1 MSDLSPTAPSVT
13 ANVLERVLVAG
24 DLSGLSESQRIEYY
38 KAVCESLGLNPLTR
52 PFEYLRLNG
61 RLVLYATRAAADQLR
76 SIHGISIID
85 AQIERQDDLI
95 TVTVRGRTRDGRE
108 DVEVGVVSVAGLRGD
123 ALANAQMK
131 ALTKAKRR
139 LTLSLAGFGWLDE
152 TETETIPGAQRVSE
166 PQPAPALTDE
176 VHALRQLLA
185 ERAKEL
191 PEDSP
196 LRAQAREAWRSGD
209 ADAMREVLSA
219 IEGEKDEQPE
229 S

>member
-1 MSDLSPTAPSVT
+1 MSESITPS
-13 ANVLERVLVAG
+13 VLERVLVAG

-76 SIHGISIID
+76 AIHGISILD
-85 AQIERQDDLI
+85 AKIERRDDLI
-95 TVTVRGRTRDGRE
+95 TVTVRGRNRDGRE
-108 DVEVGVVSVAGLRGD
+108 DVEIGVVSVAGLRGD

-139 LTLSLAGFGWLDE
+139 ITLSLAGLGWLDE
-152 TETETIPGAQRVSE
+152 SETEAIPGAQRVSE
-166 PQPAPALTDE
+166 PQPVTALPDE

-185 ERAKEL
+185 ERA
-191 PEDSP
+191 
-196 LRAQAREAWRSGD
+196 
-209 ADAMREVLSA
+209 
-219 IEGEKDEQPE
+219 
-229 S
+229 

>member
-1 MSDLSPTAPSVT
+1 MSESITPS
-13 ANVLERVLVAG
+13 VLERVIVSG
-24 DLSGLSESQRIEYY
+24 DLAGLSESQRLEYY
-38 KAVCESLGLNPLTR
+38 RAVCESLGLNPLTR

-76 SIHGISIID
+76 AIHGISILD
-85 AQIERQDDLI
+85 AKIERRDDLI
-95 TVTVRGRTRDGRE
+95 TVTVRGKTRDGRE
-108 DVEVGVVSVAGLRGD
+108 DVEIGVVSAAGLRGD
-123 ALANAQMK
+123 ALANAEMK

-139 LTLSLAGFGWLDE
+139 LTLSLAGLGWLDE
-152 TETETIPGAQRVSE
+152 TETETIPGAQRVTE

-176 VHALRQLLA
+176 AQALRQLLA

-191 PEDSP
+191 PADSP
-196 LRAQAREAWRSGD
+196 LRAQAREAWKSGN

>member
-1 MSDLSPTAPSVT
+1 MSELPATNPVNASA
-13 ANVLERVLVAG
+13 LERVLVAG
-24 DLSGLSESQRIEYY
+24 DLAGLNESQRIEYY

-76 SIHGISIID
+76 AIHGISILD
-85 AQIERQDDLI
+85 VRIEHRDDLI

-108 DVEVGVVSVAGLRGD
+108 DVEVGVVSVSGLRGD

-139 LTLSLAGFGWLDE
+139 LTLSLAGLGWLDE
-152 TETETIPGAQRVSE
+152 SEAETIPGAQRVSE
-166 PQPAPALTDE
+166 QQLALAPE
-176 VHALRQLLA
+176 VQELRQQLA

-196 LRAQAREAWRSGD
+196 LRAQAREAWKSGD
-209 ADAMREVLSA
+209 AVLMREALSK
-219 IEGEKDEQPE
+219 IEKEEKDEQTA
-229 S
+229 

>member
-1 MSDLSPTAPSVT
+1 MSELPATNSVN
-13 ANVLERVLVAG
+13 ASALERVLVAG
-24 DLSGLSESQRIEYY
+24 DLAGLNEAQRIEYY

-76 SIHGISIID
+76 SIHGISILD

-108 DVEVGVVSVAGLRGD
+108 DLEVGVVSVAGLRGD
-123 ALANAQMK
+123 ALANAEMK
-131 ALTKAKRR
+131 AITKAKRR
-139 LTLSLAGFGWLDE
+139 LTLSLAGLGWLDE
-152 TETETIPGAQRVSE
+152 SEVESIPGAHRVSE
-166 PQPAPALTDE
+166 PQPVTALPDE
-176 VHALRQLLA
+176 VHALRQQLA

-209 ADAMREVLSA
+209 VDLMREALSM
-219 IEGEKDEQPE
+219 IEEEK
-229 S
+229 

>member
-1 MSDLSPTAPSVT
+1 MSDLSITPS
-13 ANVLERVLVAG
+13 VLERVLVAG
-24 DLSGLSESQRIEYY
+24 DLAGLNEAQRIEYY
-38 KAVCESLGLNPLTR
+38 KAVCESLKLNPLTR

-76 SIHGISIID
+76 AIHGISILD
-85 AQIERQDDLI
+85 AKIERRDDLI
-95 TVTVRGRTRDGRE
+95 TVTLRGKTRDGRE
-108 DVEVGVVSVAGLRGD
+108 DVEIGVVSAAGLRGD
-123 ALANAQMK
+123 ALANAEMK

-139 LTLSLAGFGWLDE
+139 LTLSLAGLGWLDE
-152 TETETIPGAQRVSE
+152 TEAETIPGAQRVAE
-166 PQPAPALTDE
+166 QQIAPAPE
-176 VHALRQLLA
+176 VQELRQKLA
-185 ERAKEL
+185 DVAKQL

>member
-1 MSDLSPTAPSVT
+1 MSELSPTIPTVT
-13 ANVLERVLVAG
+13 ANVLERVLVSG
-24 DLSGLSESQRIEYY
+24 DLAGLTESQRLEYY
-38 KAVCESLGLNPLTR
+38 RAVCESLGINPLTR
-52 PFEYLRLNG
+52 PFEYLKLNG

-85 AQIERQDDLI
+85 ARIERQDDLI

-108 DVEVGVVSVAGLRGD
+108 DVEVGVVSVAGLRGE

-139 LTLSLAGFGWLDE
+139 LTLSLAGLGWLDE
-152 TETETIPGAQRVSE
+152 SETETIPGAQRVSE
-166 PQPAPALTDE
+166 PQLAPAPE
-176 VHALRQLLA
+176 VQELRQQLA

-196 LRAQAREAWRSGD
+196 LRAQAREAWKSGD
-209 ADAMREVLSA
+209 ADVMREVLVM
-219 IEGEKDEQPE
+219 IEGGKQDE
-229 S
+229 

>member
-1 MSDLSPTAPSVT
+1 MNEITPTNPVNAS
-13 ANVLERVLVAG
+13 ALERVLVAG
-24 DLSGLSESQRIEYY
+24 DLAGLNESQRIEYY

-76 SIHGISIID
+76 AIHGISILD
-85 AQIERQDDLI
+85 VRIEQKDDLVI
-95 TVTVRGRTRDGRE
+95 VTVRGRTRDGRE
-108 DVEVGVVSVAGLRGD
+108 DVEVGAVSVAGLRGD

-139 LTLSLAGFGWLDE
+139 LTLSLAGLGWLDE
-152 TETETIPGAQRVSE
+152 TETESIPGAQRVSE

-191 PEDSP
+191 PADSP
-196 LRAQAREAWRSGD
+196 LRAQAREAWRSGN
-209 ADAMREVLSA
+209 ADVMREVLSF
-219 IEGEKDEQPE
+219 IEGGKKDE
-229 S
+229 

>member
-13 ANVLERVLVAG
+13 ANVLERVLVSG
-24 DLSGLSESQRIEYY
+24 DLAGLNEAQRIEYY

-76 SIHGISIID
+76 AIHGISITD
-85 AQIERQDDLI
+85 VQIERRDDLI

-108 DVEVGVVSVAGLRGD
+108 DVEVGVVSAAGLRND
-123 ALANAQMK
+123 ALANAEMK

-139 LTLSLAGFGWLDE
+139 LTLSLAGLGWLDE
-152 TETETIPGAQRVSE
+152 SEAESIPGAQRVSE

-191 PEDSP
+191 PDDSP

-209 ADAMREVLSA
+209 ADVMREVLSS
-219 IEGEKDEQPE
+219 IEGGKKDE
-229 S
+229 

>member
-1 MSDLSPTAPSVT
+1 MSESITPS
-13 ANVLERVLVAG
+13 VLERVLVAG

-76 SIHGISIID
+76 AIHGISILD
-85 AQIERQDDLI
+85 AKIERRDDLI
-95 TVTVRGRTRDGRE
+95 TVTVRGRNRDGRE
-108 DVEVGVVSVAGLRGD
+108 DVEIGVVSVAGLRGD

-139 LTLSLAGFGWLDE
+139 ITLSLAGLGWLDE
-152 TETETIPGAQRVSE
+152 SETEAIPGAQRVSE
-166 PQPAPALTDE
+166 PQPVTALPDE

-219 IEGEKDEQPE
+219 IEGGKQDE
-229 S
+229 

>member
-1 MSDLSPTAPSVT
+1 MNEITPTNPVNAS
-13 ANVLERVLVAG
+13 ALERVLVAG
-24 DLSGLSESQRIEYY
+24 DLAGLNEAQRIEYY

-76 SIHGISIID
+76 AIHGVSIVD
-85 AQIERQDDLI
+85 VRIEQKDDLVI
-95 TVTVRGRTRDGRE
+95 VTVRGRTRDGRE
-108 DVEVGVVSVAGLRGD
+108 DVEVGAVSVAGLRGD

-139 LTLSLAGFGWLDE
+139 LTLSLAGLGWLDE
-152 TETETIPGAQRVSE
+152 TETDSVPGAQRVSE
-166 PQPAPALTDE
+166 PQPVTALPDE
-176 VHALRQLLA
+176 VHALRQQLA

-191 PEDSP
+191 PDDSP

-209 ADAMREVLSA
+209 VDLMREALSM
-219 IEGEKDEQPE
+219 IEEEK
-229 S
+229 

>member
-1 MSDLSPTAPSVT
+1 MSELTVITSTS
-13 ANVLERVLVAG
+13 VLERALVSG
-24 DLSGLSESQRIEYY
+24 DLAGLNESQRLEYY
-38 KAVCESLGLNPLTR
+38 RAVCESLSLNPLTR

-76 SIHGISIID
+76 AIHGISILD
-85 AQIERQDDLI
+85 VRVEHRDDLL
-95 TVTVRGRTRDGRE
+95 TVTVRGRNREGRE
-108 DVEVGVVSVAGLRGD
+108 DVEIGAVSVAGLRGD

-139 LTLSLAGFGWLDE
+139 LTLSLAGLGWMDE

-166 PQPAPALTDE
+166 QQIGSAPSE
-176 VHALRQLLA
+176 VEALRQILA

-209 ADAMREVLSA
+209 AGQMKAALSA
-219 IEGEKDEQPE
+219 IEEAE
-229 S
+229 

>member
-1 MSDLSPTAPSVT
+1 MSDLSPTTPSVT
-13 ANVLERVLVAG
+13 AGVLERALVSG
-24 DLSGLSESQRIEYY
+24 DLAGLNESQRLEYY
-38 KAVCESLGLNPLTR
+38 RAVCDSLGLNPLTR

-76 SIHGISIID
+76 AIHGISILD
-85 AQIERQDDLI
+85 AKIEQKDDLLI
-95 TVTVRGRTRDGRE
+95 VTVRGCTRDGRE
-108 DVEVGVVSVAGLRGD
+108 DVEVGAVSVSGLRGD
-123 ALANAQMK
+123 TLANAQMK

-139 LTLSLAGFGWLDE
+139 LTLSLAGLGWLDE
-152 TETETIPGAQRVSE
+152 TETESIPGAQRVSE

-209 ADAMREVLSA
+209 VDALREVLNA
-219 IEGEKDEQPE
+219 IEGGKKDE
-229 S
+229 

>member
-1 MSDLSPTAPSVT
+1 MNELPTMNAG
-13 ANVLERVLVAG
+13 ALERVLVAG

-38 KAVCESLGLNPLTR
+38 KAVCDSLGLNPLTR

-61 RLVLYATRAAADQLR
+61 KLVLYATRAAADQLR
-76 SIHGISIID
+76 AIHGISILD

-95 TVTVRGRTRDGRE
+95 TVTVRGRNRDGRE
-108 DVEVGVVSVAGLRGD
+108 DVEIGVVSVAGLRGD

-139 LTLSLAGFGWLDE
+139 LTLSLAGLGWLDE
-152 TETETIPGAQRVSE
+152 TETETIPGAQRVTE

-176 VHALRQLLA
+176 ALALRQYLA
-185 ERAKEL
+185 KRAKEL
-191 PEDSP
+191 PADSP
-196 LRAQAREAWRSGD
+196 LRAQAREAWKSGD

>member
-1 MSDLSPTAPSVT
+1 MNEITPTNPVNTSA
-13 ANVLERVLVAG
+13 LERILVAG
-24 DLSGLSESQRIEYY
+24 DLAGLNESQRIEYY

-76 SIHGISIID
+76 AIHGISIID

-108 DVEVGVVSVAGLRGD
+108 DVEVGVVSVAGLRGE

-139 LTLSLAGFGWLDE
+139 LTLSLAGLGWLDE
-152 TETETIPGAQRVSE
+152 TEAETIPGAQRVSE
-166 PQPAPALTDE
+166 QQIAPAPSE
-176 VHALRQLLA
+176 VEELRQLLA
-185 ERAKEL
+185 ERAKGL

-196 LRAQAREAWRSGD
+196 LRAQAREAWRSGN
-209 ADAMREVLSA
+209 ADSMRAALSA
-219 IEGEKDEQPE
+219 IEEAE
-229 S
+229 

>member
-1 MSDLSPTAPSVT
+1 MNEITPTNPVNAS
-13 ANVLERVLVAG
+13 ALERVLVAG
-24 DLSGLSESQRIEYY
+24 DLAGLNESQRIEYY

-76 SIHGISIID
+76 AIHGISIVD
-85 AQIERQDDLI
+85 VRIERRDDLI
-95 TVTVRGRTRDGRE
+95 SVTVRGRTRDGRE
-108 DVEVGVVSVAGLRGD
+108 DVEIGVVSVANLRGD
-123 ALANAQMK
+123 AQANAEMK

-139 LTLSLAGFGWLDE
+139 LTLSLAGLGWLDE
-152 TETETIPGAQRVSE
+152 YETETIPGAQRVSE
-166 PQPAPALTDE
+166 QQIAPAPSE
-176 VHALRQLLA
+176 VEELRQLLA

-209 ADAMREVLSA
+209 VNALREVLNA
-219 IEGEKDEQPE
+219 IEGGKKDE
-229 S
+229 

>member
-139 LTLSLAGFGWLDE
+139 LTLSLAGLGWLDE
-152 TETETIPGAQRVSE
+152 SEAETIPGAQRVSE
-166 PQPAPALTDE
+166 QQLALAPE
-176 VHALRQLLA
+176 VQELRQQLA

-209 ADAMREVLSA
+209 VDLMREALSM
-219 IEGEKDEQPE
+219 IEEEK
-229 S
+229 

>member
-1 MSDLSPTAPSVT
+1 MSELPATNSVN
-13 ANVLERVLVAG
+13 ASALERVLVAG
-24 DLSGLSESQRIEYY
+24 DLAGLNEAQRIEYY

-76 SIHGISIID
+76 AIHGISILD
-85 AQIERQDDLI
+85 VRIEQKDDLVI
-95 TVTVRGRTRDGRE
+95 VTVRGRTRDGRE
-108 DVEVGVVSVAGLRGD
+108 DVEVGAVSVAGLRGD

-139 LTLSLAGFGWLDE
+139 LTLSLAGLGWLDE
-152 TETETIPGAQRVSE
+152 TETDSVPGAQRVSE
-166 PQPAPALTDE
+166 QQLALAPE
-176 VHALRQLLA
+176 VQELRQKLA
-185 ERAKEL
+185 DVAKQL

-209 ADAMREVLSA
+209 VDLMREALSK
-219 IEGEKDEQPE
+219 IEKEEKDEQAA
-229 S
+229 

>member
-1 MSDLSPTAPSVT
+1 
-13 ANVLERVLVAG
+13 LERVLVAG

-139 LTLSLAGFGWLDE
+139 LTLSLAGLGWLDE
-152 TETETIPGAQRVSE
+152 SEAETIPGAQRVSE
-166 PQPAPALTDE
+166 QQLALAPE
-176 VHALRQLLA
+176 VQELRQQLA

-209 ADAMREVLSA
+209 VDLMREALSM
-219 IEGEKDEQPE
+219 IEEEK
-229 S
+229 

>member
-1 MSDLSPTAPSVT
+1 MNEITPTNPVNAST
-13 ANVLERVLVAG
+13 LERVLVSC
-24 DLSGLSESQRIEYY
+24 DLAGLSESQRIEYY

-76 SIHGISIID
+76 AIHGISIVD
-85 AQIERQDDLI
+85 ARVEHKDDLVV
-95 TVTVRGRTRDGRE
+95 VTVRGRNRDGRE
-108 DVEVGVVSVAGLRGD
+108 DVEVGVVSVAGLRGE

-139 LTLSLAGFGWLDE
+139 LTLSLAGLGWLDE
-152 TETETIPGAQRVSE
+152 TETESIPGAQRVSE
-166 PQPAPALTDE
+166 PQPVTALPDE
-176 VHALRQLLA
+176 VHALRQQLA

-209 ADAMREVLSA
+209 ADVMREVLSS
-219 IEGEKDEQPE
+219 IEGGKKDE
-229 S
+229 

>member
-1 MSDLSPTAPSVT
+1 MSESVIPSPG
-13 ANVLERVLVAG
+13 VLERVLVAG

-85 AQIERQDDLI
+85 ARIERQDDLI

-108 DVEVGVVSVAGLRGD
+108 DLEVGVVSVAGLRGE

-139 LTLSLAGFGWLDE
+139 LTLSLAGLGWLDE
-152 TETETIPGAQRVSE
+152 TEAETIPGARRVSE
-166 PQPAPALTDE
+166 QQIAPAPSE
-176 VHALRQLLA
+176 VEELRQLLA
-185 ERAKEL
+185 DRAKGL

-196 LRAQAREAWRSGD
+196 LRAWAREAWRSGN
-209 ADAMREVLSA
+209 ADSMRAALSA
-219 IEGEKDEQPE
+219 IEEAE
-229 S
+229 

>member
-1 MSDLSPTAPSVT
+1 MSESVIPSPG
-13 ANVLERVLVAG
+13 VLERVLVAG
-24 DLSGLSESQRIEYY
+24 DLSGLSESQRLEYY
-38 KAVCESLGLNPLTR
+38 RAVCESLGLNPLTR

-76 SIHGISIID
+76 AIHGISIID

-108 DVEVGVVSVAGLRGD
+108 DVEIGVVSVAGLRGD
-123 ALANAQMK
+123 ALANAEMK

-139 LTLSLAGFGWLDE
+139 LTLSLAGLGWLDE
-152 TETETIPGAQRVSE
+152 TEAETIPGAQRVSE
-166 PQPAPALTDE
+166 QQLALAPE
-176 VHALRQLLA
+176 VQELRQQLA

-196 LRAQAREAWRSGD
+196 LRAQAREAWKSGD
-209 ADAMREVLSA
+209 ADVMREVLVM
-219 IEGEKDEQPE
+219 IEGGKQDE
-229 S
+229 